1 MNSDINDKEL
11 NALGADEQMRTMRA
25 ELNALKKGLRE
36 QKITTEMM
44 LRSAISTANRAV
56 RRMVYLNLPAV
67 ALVTLFCGYLN
78 VENGFVSH
86 ALAWA
91 TVALLAVVLAMNAVV
106 NWISTA
112 DVTTLPLAELQ
123 QKLIKRR
130 KRRFITRNVG
140 MVLAAAWFVWV
151 IVEVSRLSDG
161 SALMEGVIIG
171 GLVGVLIGTR
181 RFRRFQR
188 ADAELIEQIDG
199 MEPGK

>member
-1 MNSDINDKEL
+1 M
-11 NALGADEQMRTMRA
+11 
-25 ELNALKKGLRE
+25 
-36 QKITTEMM
+36 
-44 LRSAISTANRAV
+44 
-56 RRMVYLNLPAV
+56 
-67 ALVTLFCGYLN
+67 
-78 VENGFVSH
+78 SH

-140 MVLAAAWFVWV
+140 MVFAAAWFVWV

-181 RFRRFQR
+181 HFRRFQR

-199 MEPGK
+199 MDPGK

>member
-171 GLVGVLIGTR
+171 ALVGVLIGTR

>member
-78 VENGFVSH
+78 VEKGFVSH

-140 MVLAAAWFVWV
+140 MVLAGAWFVWV

-181 RFRRFQR
+181 HFRRFQR

-199 MEPGK
+199 MDPGK